1 MGSGESKIINANGH
15 LDMATIINNDE
26 KCSYIK
32 CSPNNISTFVD
43 YQRKSNNLIN
53 KYIITNYIINNYIR
67 IYLIFLIFIYIFIW
81 FIIMNKMI

>member
-1 MGSGESKIINANGH
+1 MGGGGSKIINANGH

-32 CSPNNISTFVD
+32 CSPNNISTFIN
-43 YQRKSNNLIN
+43 YERKNNN
-53 KYIITNYIINNYIR
+53 FINNYIR
-67 IYLIFLIFIYIFIW
+67 IYLIFLMFIYIFIW